1 MKDDYIGIGLVVDI
15 EDDVDMKF
23 DVDVEVEVEVEVDD
37 EIAGMYALRYRLA
50 AAVWIARDGV
60 ELSRVEQCRS
70 DDDDICDRVLTMQ
83 SPPSSSS

>member
-1 MKDDYIGIGLVVDI
+1 MGGEVKDDYIGIGLVVDI

-23 DVDVEVEVEVEVDD
+23 DVDVEVEVEVDD

-60 ELSRVEQCRS
+60 ELSRVEQS
-70 DDDDICDRVLTMQ
+70 
-83 SPPSSSS
+83 